1 MLAESYKSLAY
12 IQFSSGSDF
21 LCSLLESTLIIGIVV
36 IIINKRNDNF
46 LRKQLP
52 SVRLIQ
58 SISHWKISFF
68 KFRRRC

>member
-21 LCSLLESTLIIGIVV
+21 PCSLLGSTLIIGIVV

-52 SVRLIQ
+52 NVRLIQ
-58 SISHWKISFF
+58 TIS
-68 KFRRRC
+68 